1 MHPQDSSYNAP
12 PGGRICAERGF
23 TLLEVMLVLFIIGV
37 VTALVFPKITN
48 LGGGNL
54 KVESR
59 TLIGH
64 IQALYSEAT
73 FTRKMHRLVFDLD
86 AQRYHA
92 EVAVNGIFT
101 PVEGTFLAPVKLPV
115 NIAFTDVVTE
125 GSSKRS
131 EGRAYAYFHPLGR
144 VNFTTIHMEDED
156 DVAMTLEVNPLTGRV
171 KVKEG
176 YVDVLS
182 G

>member
-1 MHPQDSSYNAP
+1 MYPACFTYDSSPA
-12 PGGRICAERGF
+12 RAQTCARGF
-23 TLLEVMLVLFIIGV
+23 TLLEVMLVMMIIGV
-37 VTALVFPKITN
+37 ITALVFPKITN

-54 KVESR
+54 KVETR

-86 AQRYHA
+86 AERYHA
-92 EVAVNGIFT
+92 EVAVNGVYS
-101 PVEGTFLAPVKLPV
+101 PVEDNFLKPVKLPV
-115 NIAFTDVVTE
+115 NIEFTDVVTQ
-125 GSSKRS
+125 GASKRS

-144 VNFTTIHMEDED
+144 VDFTTIHMEDED
-156 DVAMTLEVNPLTGRV
+156 DVAMTLEINPLTGRV
-171 KVKEG
+171 QVKEG